1 MRIANKKTF
10 QRRQAFSLMEV
21 LIAMAIFMLSLAA
34 ISALISQAGQNAID
48 ASNEA
53 MALGM
58 AKTKLAEIEAGQ
70 ISLDQDQDDQEV
82 QESPDFRWSMHS
94 EEPSFTLDGTADL
107 KSVTV
112 TIKIKG
118 LNGQMVS
125 CCSLTQLILDP
136 NTRGNTV
143 DPANIASAAQAGSSS
158 SSSGSGSSTTTGGN

>member
-1 MRIANKKTF
+1 
-10 QRRQAFSLMEV
+10 MEV

-34 ISALISQAGQNAID
+34 ISALVSQAGQNAID

-82 QESPDFRWSMHS
+82 QESPDFHWSLHS
-94 EEPSFTLDGTADL
+94 EEPSFSLDGTADL
-107 KSVTV
+107 KVVTV
-112 TIKIKG
+112 SISIKG
-118 LNGQMVS
+118 VNGQMVT

-143 DPANIASAAQAGSSS
+143 DPANIASAAQANSS
-158 SSSGSGSSTTTGGN
+158 SSSGSGSGSSTSATGGN